1 MRPVGAAKGPSA
13 MLSERIFPVPEM
25 DPAATVSQDWL
36 ARFAEAKALASEWQK
51 LESYLISERNWFKL
65 TLRQRKAVPEAAE
78 LEAID
83 SRIKELAEVQREL
96 LLVLPSLA
104 AQTPLGLASK
114 LAVAAASVPRDENE
128 AAHRLIESIL
138 QDLLWLTGN
147 GPEQPCEMPT

>member
-1 MRPVGAAKGPSA
+1 MCPVGAAKGPFA
-13 MLSERIFPVPEM
+13 MLSERIYSVPGM

-51 LESYLISERNWFKL
+51 LEAYLITERNWFKL

-83 SRIKELAEVQREL
+83 SQIKELAEVQREL
-96 LLVLPSLA
+96 LLILPSLV

-114 LAVAAASVPRDENE
+114 LAVAAASVPLDENE
-128 AAHRLIESIL
+128 EAHRLIESIL
-138 QDLLWLTGN
+138 HDLLLFTGN
-147 GPEQPCEMPT
+147 GPE